1 MKRNKNKNKHVAEPA
16 TPNVRPDESDEAGEI
31 GIEEQETGEVEED
44 DDDDSEPMPEGM
56 MTLDGHLS
64 ELRKTLIHILLVAFG
79 FACAAFAWK
88 GWVFRIIFAPT
99 KSDFVLYRWINSA
112 VDALGLTSMHLD
124 DFVVQIINTEL
135 SSQFM
140 THISMS
146 FCFGLLAAS
155 PYIVYKLFCFIRP
168 ALYEEEQRY
177 STLIVAIVYLLFGLG
192 LLMNYFVIFP
202 VSFRFL
208 GTYQVDAAV
217 INTIA
222 LSSYISSFT
231 LLSLMMGLVFE
242 VPVLAFVL
250 GKMDI
255 ITSDMLANYR
265 KVAFIGIL
273 FVSALI
279 TPPDVFTLVLMTI
292 PLYLL
297 YECSIA
303 VLARIK

>member
-1 MKRNKNKNKHVAEPA
+1 VKKTKKNNKPVAEVA
-16 TPNVRPDESDEAGEI
+16 DVRPDNVASDKDI
-31 GIEEQETGEVEED
+31 VRDEEETDEED
-44 DDDDSEPMPEGM
+44 EEDDSEPMPEGM

-64 ELRKTLIHILLVAFG
+64 ELRRTLIHIFLVAFG
-79 FACAAFAWK
+79 FACAAFVWK
-88 GWVFRIIFAPT
+88 EWVFRIVFAPS

-112 VDALGLTSMHLD
+112 VNALGLSSMHLD
-124 DFVVQIINTEL
+124 DFAVQMINTEL

-146 FCFGLLAAS
+146 FYFGLLAAS
-155 PYIVYKLFCFIRP
+155 PYVVYKLFCFVRP
-168 ALYEEEQRY
+168 ALYEEERRY
-177 STLIVAIVYLLFGLG
+177 SVVIVLSIYVLFALG

-202 VSFRFL
+202 ISFRFL
-208 GTYQVDAAV
+208 GTYQVDTSV

-265 KVAFIGIL
+265 KVAFVGIL

-279 TPPDVFTLVLMTI
+279 TPPDVFTLILMTI
-292 PLYLL
+292 PLYGL
-297 YECSIA
+297 YEISIWI
-303 VLARIK
+303 LKCIKR

>member
-1 MKRNKNKNKHVAEPA
+1 MKRKKNGNRPA
-16 TPNVRPDESDEAGEI
+16 ARHAAADVRPNESGAVGSVAAERAHGGE
-31 GIEEQETGEVEED
+31 EESGC
-44 DDDDSEPMPEGM
+44 DSEPMPEGM

-64 ELRKTLIHILLVAFG
+64 ELRRTLVRILLVAFG
-79 FACAAFAWK
+79 FACAAFVWK
-88 GWVFRIIFAPT
+88 EEVFGVVFAPA

-112 VDALGLTSMHLD
+112 ADALGLTSMRLD
-124 DFVVQIINTEL
+124 DFAVRIINTEL

-146 FCFGLLAAS
+146 FYFGLLVAS
-155 PYIVYKLFCFIRP
+155 PYAVYKLFCFVRP
-168 ALYEEEQRY
+168 ALYEEERRY
-177 STLIVAIVYLLFGLG
+177 STAVVSAIYVLFALG

-202 VSFRFL
+202 ISFRFL

-217 INTIA
+217 VNTIA

-242 VPVLAFVL
+242 VPVSAFVL
-250 GKMDI
+250 GKMGVIDAE
-255 ITSDMLANYR
+255 SLRLYR
-265 KVAFIGIL
+265 KYAFAIIL
-273 FVSALI
+273 VVSALI
-279 TPPDVFTLVLMTI
+279 TPPDVFTLVLMAI

>member
-1 MKRNKNKNKHVAEPA
+1 MEKNKGNNDSTEAFALEDTLTGSAFVEEVEHDIEAE
-16 TPNVRPDESDEAGEI
+16 
-31 GIEEQETGEVEED
+31 EED
-44 DDDDSEPMPEGM
+44 DSDPMPEGM

-64 ELRKTLIHILLVAFG
+64 ELRRTLIHILLVAFG
-79 FACAAFAWK
+79 FACAAFVWK
-88 GWVFRIIFAPT
+88 EWVFRIVFAPS

-112 VDALGLTSMHLD
+112 VDALGLSSMHLN
-124 DFVVQIINTEL
+124 DFAVQMINTEL

-140 THISMS
+140 THISVS
-146 FCFGLLAAS
+146 FYFGLLAAS
-155 PYIVYKLFCFIRP
+155 PYVVYKLFCYVRP
-168 ALYEEEQRY
+168 ALYEEEQRH
-177 STLIVAIVYLLFGLG
+177 STAIVLSIYVLFALG

-202 VSFRFL
+202 ISFRFL
-208 GTYQVDAAV
+208 GTYQVEESV

-255 ITSDMLANYR
+255 ITADMLANYR
-265 KVAFIGIL
+265 KAAFIGIL

-279 TPPDVFTLVLMTI
+279 TPPDLFTLILMTI
-292 PLYLL
+292 PLYGL
-297 YECSIA
+297 YEISIWI
-303 VLARIK
+303 LRIINRINAIPK

>member
-1 MKRNKNKNKHVAEPA
+1 MKKKKENNKSIAEVAV
-16 TPNVRPDESDEAGEI
+16 VRPDDVAS
-31 GIEEQETGEVEED
+31 VEETVRD
-44 DDDDSEPMPEGM
+44 GEETDEEDEDDDSEPMPEGM

-64 ELRKTLIHILLVAFG
+64 ELRRTLVHILLVAFG
-79 FACAAFAWK
+79 FACAAFVWK
-88 GWVFRIIFAPT
+88 EWVFRIVFAPS
-99 KSDFVLYRWINSA
+99 KSDFALYRWINSA

-124 DFVVQIINTEL
+124 DFAVQMINTEL

-140 THISMS
+140 THISVS
-146 FCFGLLAAS
+146 FYFGLLAAS
-155 PYIVYKLFCFIRP
+155 PYVVYKLFCFVRP

-177 STLIVAIVYLLFGLG
+177 STVIVLAIYVLFALG

-202 VSFRFL
+202 ISFRFL
-208 GTYQVDAAV
+208 GTYQVDTSV

-255 ITSDMLANYR
+255 ITSEMLANYR
-265 KVAFIGIL
+265 KMAFVGIL

-279 TPPDVFTLVLMTI
+279 TPPDVFTLILMTI
-292 PLYLL
+292 PLYGL
-297 YECSIA
+297 YEVSIWI
-303 VLARIK
+303 LKCIER

>member
-1 MKRNKNKNKHVAEPA
+1 MKKKKENNKPIAEVAV
-16 TPNVRPDESDEAGEI
+16 VRPDDVAL
-31 GIEEQETGEVEED
+31 VEETVRD
-44 DDDDSEPMPEGM
+44 GEETDEKDKDDDSEPMPEGM

-64 ELRKTLIHILLVAFG
+64 ELRRTLVHILLVAFG
-79 FACAAFAWK
+79 FACAAFVWK
-88 GWVFRIIFAPT
+88 EWVFRIVFAPS
-99 KSDFVLYRWINSA
+99 KSDFALYRWINSA

-124 DFVVQIINTEL
+124 DFAVQMINTEL

-140 THISMS
+140 THISVS
-146 FCFGLLAAS
+146 FYFGLLAAS
-155 PYIVYKLFCFIRP
+155 PYVVYKLFCFVRP

-177 STLIVAIVYLLFGLG
+177 STVIVLAIYVLFAFG

-202 VSFRFL
+202 ISFRFL
-208 GTYQVDAAV
+208 GTYQVDTLV

-255 ITSDMLANYR
+255 ITSEMLANYR
-265 KVAFIGIL
+265 KIAFVGIL

-279 TPPDVFTLVLMTI
+279 TPPDVFTLILMTI
-292 PLYLL
+292 PLYGL
-297 YECSIA
+297 YEVSIWI
-303 VLARIK
+303 LKCIER